1 MILYPRLVQAKS
13 EINLLEQKLE
23 AQQLETE
30 KHSKQAEE
38 VNKPDLPLLVTC
50 TLSQYK
56 PLKQERVHK
65 P

>member
-1 MILYPRLVQAKS
+1 MIPLPRLVQAKS

-23 AQQLETE
+23 AQELETE

-56 PLKQERVHK
+56 
-65 P
+65 